1 MACITDNREG
11 CKGLGG
17 TAVGYWGRSVYKRI
31 FEEQEF
37 ARQRVLLQDQLSG
50 AGLRANVWRGAT
62 SGVKCSC
69 YKESNKA
76 SDRKCKSCH
85 GVIDGYVPGYL
96 KFGYDTFWMSASD
109 SDVTLTNVE
118 VTTEFKSAKVGLVS
132 TATTGTIESADKTF
146 TRTAVGSQWESNV
159 VSFVRIA
166 SSSSVTSLYSLD
178 SGSSWSDIST
188 LAAANPVSGTIR
200 FKVILTRTSTNV
212 LTPYFEILRA
222 RFSTLGLSEQKADGS
237 YLFGPWIVV
246 LNSKPFS
253 RYLKQDEHGDLPT
266 VDSFTFWTAGLS
278 MFDPSIA
285 VNTSEELLKGPNC
298 VIEFLDGV
306 LAGKRFVLTSWQN
319 SDPASYQVVSQTFTA
334 RLEDTVGPYSL
345 LW

>member
-1 MACITDNREG
+1 VACITDNRAG

-37 ARQRVLLQDQLSG
+37 ARQRALLQDQLSG
-50 AGLRANVWRGAT
+50 AGLRAYVWRGAT

-76 SDRKCKSCH
+76 ADRKCKSCY

-96 KFGYDTFWMSASD
+96 KFGYTTLWMSASD
-109 SDVTLTNVE
+109 TDVTLTNVE
-118 VTTEFKSAKVGLVS
+118 VSTEFKSSKVGLTS
-132 TATTGTIESADKTF
+132 TATTGTIESGDKPF
-146 TRTAVGSQWESNV
+146 TRSAIGSQWETNV

-166 SSSSVTSLYSLD
+166 SSSSISSLYSLD
-178 SGSSWSDIST
+178 SGNSWSDIST
-188 LAAANPVSGTIR
+188 LSTANPVSGLIR

-212 LTPYFEILRA
+212 LTPFFEILRA
-222 RFSTLGLSEQKADGS
+222 RFSRLDLSDPKADGS
-237 YLFGPWIVV
+237 YMYGPWIIL

-266 VDSFTFWTAGLS
+266 VDSLTFWTAGLN
-278 MFDPSIA
+278 MFDSSIP

-298 VIEFLDGV
+298 AIEFLDGV

-319 SDPASYQVVSQTFTA
+319 SDPGSYQVVSQTFTA
-334 RLEDTVGPYSL
+334 RLEDSVGPYSL